1 RLQQV
6 FTQYP
11 DTHEQL
17 RRQGLAFY
25 RYRLTEHAQA
35 QLPQGAAEADL
46 EALITRGLVQAEPIT
61 YEDFLPVSAAGIFQ
75 SNLGGE
81 EQKQYQAHAAQQVFE
96 GALGARVHDE
106 IALYEASE
114 QQSRAQVLGMLA
126 GAAA

>member
-1 RLQQV
+1 M
-6 FTQYP
+6 
-11 DTHEQL
+11 
-17 RRQGLAFY
+17 
-25 RYRLTEHAQA
+25 
-35 QLPQGAAEADL
+35 PQDAAEADL
-46 EALITRGLVQAEPIT
+46 EALIGKGLVQAEPIT

-96 GALGARVHDE
+96 NALGASVHDE